1 MSDPGDALPLR
12 AGCEGPAVRDL
23 QQRLTAV
30 GAGDPPGEVD
40 GTFGPRT
47 EAAVRAFQG
56 SRGLFVDG
64 VCDRATW
71 SALVEAG
78 HRLGSRLLYLRQ
90 PMLRGE
96 DVVVLQRS
104 LSELGFDAGRI
115 DGIFGPDTE
124 RALKDFQRNAGLTVD
139 GICGRDSTAGLARM
153 RGRVDDPVA
162 IAGVRERERLLGA
175 PRSLTGRR
183 VVIAHAG
190 GLGALAEATGR
201 ALLDAGARVV
211 VLDHPDPSILAQK
224 ANAFD
229 ADVVVGLE
237 VRPDPQVHVA
247 YYATDGFASIGGRR
261 LAELLAEEL
270 AAPVTAATVQG
281 MRLPL
286 LRETRMPT
294 VVCCPGSS
302 QEAVNHAADVAD
314 ACRRAVERW
323 AAAPVPS

>member
-1 MSDPGDALPLR
+1 MSDPAAELPLHP
-12 AGCEGPAVRDL
+12 GCEGPAVRDL
-23 QQRLTAV
+23 QQRLTAI
-30 GAGDPPGEVD
+30 GAGDPPGEAD
-40 GTFGPRT
+40 GVFGPRT
-47 EAAVRAFQG
+47 EAAVRAFQDA
-56 SRGLFVDG
+56 RGLFADG
-64 VCDRATW
+64 VCDRGTW

-78 HRLGSRLLYLRQ
+78 HRLGTRLLYLRQ
-90 PMLRGE
+90 PMLRGD
-96 DVVVLQRS
+96 DVVTLQRA

-139 GICGRDSTAGLARM
+139 GICGRDSTTGLARM

-183 VVIAHAG
+183 VVMAHAG
-190 GLGALAEATGR
+190 GLGALAEACGK

-237 VRPDPQVHVA
+237 VRPDHLVHIA
-247 YYATDGFASIGGRR
+247 YYATDGFESIGGRR

-270 AAPVTAATVQG
+270 PAPPDGAAVQG

-302 QEAVNHAADVAD
+302 HDAVSHAADVAD